1 MGRGQCFR
9 HETIAVGCQFA
20 SSRTRKDITR
30 RWQTNVFS
38 RERESNQAMKQI
50 FSQKSIGAAE
60 DAIS

>member
-20 SSRTRKDITR
+20 SSRTLKDITR
-30 RWQTNVFS
+30 RWQTNRSS
-38 RERESNQAMKQI
+38 RERGSNQAMKQI